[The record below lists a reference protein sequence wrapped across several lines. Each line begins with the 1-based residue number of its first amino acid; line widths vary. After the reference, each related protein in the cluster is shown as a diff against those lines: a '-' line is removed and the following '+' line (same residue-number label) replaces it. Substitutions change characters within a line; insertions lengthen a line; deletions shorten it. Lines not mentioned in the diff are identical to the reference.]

1 MKQGDRKGGMGVSN
15 RKKSRVIHVDKLI
28 IHADDVVIVP
38 RRRIR
43 DPWLF
48 PHRADVE
55 AIEDVHEES
64 SSDDHGRDDREEE
77 RRPFSWI

>member
-1 MKQGDRKGGMGVSN
+1 MSD
-15 RKKSRVIHVDKLI
+15 RKKSRVIRVDKLI
-28 IHADDVVIVP
+28 SHADDVVIVP
-38 RRRIR
+38 RGRIR

-48 PHRADVE
+48 PHRIDVE

-64 SSDDHGRDDREEE
+64 PREDHEHDDRKEE

>member
-1 MKQGDRKGGMGVSN
+1 MGMSDRK
-15 RKKSRVIHVDKLI
+15 KAKVIQVDKLI

-48 PHRADVE
+48 PHRVDDEIE
-55 AIEDVHEES
+55 AIEDVRDEKGRDEEK
-64 SSDDHGRDDREEE
+64 HGRDEGEW
-77 RRPFSWI
+77 RPFSWI

>member
-1 MKQGDRKGGMGVSN
+1 MGMSG

-28 IHADDVVIVP
+28 IHADDVIIVP
-38 RRRIR
+38 KGRIR

-48 PHRADVE
+48 PHREDVE

-64 SSDDHGRDDREEE
+64 PHDDHKNDDHEEE

>member
-1 MKQGDRKGGMGVSN
+1 MSDRK
-15 RKKSRVIHVDKLI
+15 KAKVIHVDKLI

-48 PHRADVE
+48 PYRADAEIE
-55 AIEDVHEES
+55 AIEDVRDEE
-64 SSDDHGRDDREEE
+64 GRDEGDHDRDEGE

>member
-1 MKQGDRKGGMGVSN
+1 MSDRK
-15 RKKSRVIHVDKLI
+15 KFRVIRVDKLI

-38 RRRIR
+38 RGRIR

-48 PHRADVE
+48 PHRIDVE

-64 SSDDHGRDDREEE
+64 PREDHEHDDRKEE

>member
-1 MKQGDRKGGMGVSN
+1 MSD
-15 RKKSRVIHVDKLI
+15 RKKSRVIRVDKLI

-38 RRRIR
+38 RGRIR

-48 PHRADVE
+48 PHRIDVE

-64 SSDDHGRDDREEE
+64 PREDHEHDDRKEE

>member
-1 MKQGDRKGGMGVSN
+1 MGMSN
-15 RKKSRVIHVDKLI
+15 RKKAKEIHVDKLI

-38 RRRIR
+38 SRRIR

-48 PHRADVE
+48 PHRIDHEIE
-55 AIEDVHEES
+55 AIEDVR
-64 SSDDHGRDDREEE
+64 DDEGRDQGGHDRDEGE

>member
-1 MKQGDRKGGMGVSN
+1 MSDRK
-15 RKKSRVIHVDKLI
+15 KAKVIHVDKLI

-38 RRRIR
+38 RGRIR

-48 PHRADVE
+48 PHRADAEIE
-55 AIEDVHEES
+55 AIEDVR
-64 SSDDHGRDDREEE
+64 DGAGRDEGGHDRDEGE

>member
-1 MKQGDRKGGMGVSN
+1 MGVSD
-15 RKKSRVIHVDKLI
+15 RKKSRVIRVDKLI

-38 RRRIR
+38 RGRIR

-48 PHRADVE
+48 PHRIDVE

-64 SSDDHGRDDREEE
+64 PREDHEHDDRKEE

>member
-1 MKQGDRKGGMGVSN
+1 MGVSN
-15 RKKSRVIHVDKLI
+15 RKKSREKSRVIHVDKLI

-38 RRRIR
+38 RGRIR

-48 PHRADVE
+48 PHRAGVE
-55 AIEDVHEES
+55 ATEDVHEES
-64 SSDDHGRDDREEE
+64 SRDDHEHDDREKE

>member
-1 MKQGDRKGGMGVSN
+1 MGVSD

-38 RRRIR
+38 KGRIR

-48 PHRADVE
+48 PHRENVE
-55 AIEDVHEES
+55 AMEDVHDEEL
-64 SSDDHGRDDREEE
+64 RDDNEEE